1 MYCAHIFKLQ
11 YDKSIK
17 RITVFLFAKLGACG
31 FTNATIGIMLE
42 LELRLQAN
50 EKKSLEDA
58 PKLKFWMFSRTF
70 RSTISDKSS
79 IEVYAYD
86 HQMYVSNEKM
96 EEVERTLTRP

>member
-1 MYCAHIFKLQ
+1 
-11 YDKSIK
+11 
-17 RITVFLFAKLGACG
+17 
-31 FTNATIGIMLE
+31 MLE

-79 IEVYAYD
+79 IEVYAYA
-86 HQMYVSNEKM
+86 YVSNEKM

>member
-11 YDKSIK
+11 YDKNDY
-17 RITVFLFAKLGACG
+17 TVFLFAKLEAFG

-58 PKLKFWMFSRTF
+58 PKLKF
-70 RSTISDKSS
+70 
-79 IEVYAYD
+79 
-86 HQMYVSNEKM
+86 
-96 EEVERTLTRP
+96 

>member
-1 MYCAHIFKLQ
+1 M
-11 YDKSIK
+11 IK
-17 RITVFLFAKLGACG
+17 GINAFLLAKLGTYG

-50 EKKSLEDA
+50 GKKCLEDA
-58 PKLKFWMFSRTF
+58 PRLKFRMFSRTT
-70 RSTISDKSS
+70 RSKISDKSS
-79 IEVYAYD
+79 IKMYAYD

>member
-1 MYCAHIFKLQ
+1 M
-11 YDKSIK
+11 IK
-17 RITVFLFAKLGACG
+17 RITIVFLFAKLGAFG

-79 IEVYAYD
+79 IEVYAYA
-86 HQMYVSNEKM
+86 YVSNEKM

>member
-1 MYCAHIFKLQ
+1 MIT
-11 YDKSIK
+11 
-17 RITVFLFAKLGACG
+17 TVFLFAKLGAFG

-50 EKKSLEDA
+50 DKKSLEDA
-58 PKLKFWMFSRTF
+58 SKLKFWMFSRTF

-96 EEVERTLTRP
+96 EEVERTLTKP